1 MSTHDQAHT
10 LRTWAHQRGNRN
22 ANGAPAQVVAVA
34 SGKGGVGKTALVAS
48 LAVAAA
54 RGGRRVLAVDG
65 DLGLANLDLAFGI
78 RPQRTLLHVL
88 QGECAVDDILVPA
101 PGGVSVLPAG
111 HGRFELANLSAGEQQ
126 RLFDAMDH
134 VADRFDL
141 VLIDTG
147 AGIGTNSLALAGAA
161 QHVLLVATPDPT
173 SMVDAYGFVKVLS
186 SRAGVRDVHLVANMV
201 RDAGEGELLYQ
212 RLAGLLDRFLGVG
225 LHMLGAVVADHALA
239 RSVRASVPVILQS
252 PYAASSACMLS
263 IARKLQHL
271 SHTDHGGL
279 RLFRPMGH
287 PIAPEPA

>member
-1 MSTHDQAHT
+1 MPTHDQAHT
-10 LRTWAHQRGNRN
+10 LRTWAQTRAPRP
-22 ANGAPAQVVAVA
+22 GAPAQVVAVA

-48 LAVAAA
+48 LAVASA

-78 RPQRTLLHVL
+78 RPARTLLHVL
-88 QGECAVDDILVPA
+88 QGECSVDDIIVPA
-101 PGGVSVLPAG
+101 PGNVSVLPAG
-111 HGRFELANLSAGEQQ
+111 HGRFELANMSATEQQ

-147 AGIGTNSLALAGAA
+147 AGIAMNSLALAGAA

-201 RDAGEGELLYQ
+201 RDAAEGELLYQ

-239 RSVRASVPVILQS
+239 RSVRSSVPVLLQS

-263 IARKLQHL
+263 IARKLSHL
-271 SHTDHGGL
+271 SQTDHGGL
-279 RLFRPMGH
+279 RLFRPVR
-287 PIAPEPA
+287 APAALEPA